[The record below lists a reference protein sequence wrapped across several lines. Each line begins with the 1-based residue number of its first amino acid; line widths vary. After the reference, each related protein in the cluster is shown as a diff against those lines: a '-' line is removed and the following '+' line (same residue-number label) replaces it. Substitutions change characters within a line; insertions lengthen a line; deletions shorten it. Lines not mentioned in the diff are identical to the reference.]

1 MLNFQFGRW
10 NHDVCWSQH
19 NFCWWN
25 HNFGWCNLHFSRVNH
40 LLKWHFGE
48 FSVAKPMSYTVEGW
62 NPSIPQWFMDVSS
75 MNHDSSLMISPLNP
89 HQESLHSIS
98 IIYIY
103 IYIPIFEI
111 PKIHPQFEIPWNQPF
126 FMVQPCSTS
135 IFLVQ
140 GAFKRRGGP
149 LRHGSRL
156 RRADGLRAA
165 GRLGR
170 PGLWGQ
176 GAAEPCGDGAGGMFL
191 EDVSDIFYG
200 CWNYVWLLC
209 VYIYFII
216 V

>member
-40 LLKWHFGE
+40 LLKLHFGE

-62 NPSIPQWFMDVSS
+62 MDVSS
-75 MNHDSSLMISPLNP
+75 MHHDNSLMISPLNP

-98 IIYIY
+98 IIYIII
-103 IYIPIFEI
+103 IYSYF
-111 PKIHPQFEIPWNQPF
+111 WNSKNSSPVRNPMKPAICHGSTMF
-126 FMVQPCSTS
+126 NHVQPCSTS
-135 IFLVQ
+135 IFLGFSQHFLVQ

-149 LRHGSRL
+149 LRHRSRL

-170 PGLWGQ
+170 PGLWG
-176 GAAEPCGDGAGGMFL
+176 
-191 EDVSDIFYG
+191 
-200 CWNYVWLLC
+200 
-209 VYIYFII
+209 
-216 V
+216 